1 MTKEHEH
8 GHDYPTLASGQ
19 CPACG
24 AMGSLVAFSGSLP
37 LVSGPLTT
45 DVPDLNGEQC
55 QRCEETF
62 LEPESQA
69 RFLAAADDLVI
80 RGRKAAGEKLRKV
93 RIKLKLTQHQAGEL
107 AGGGPNGFN
116 RYEKGHAQPV
126 AAVFNLFNLLDRHPD
141 LLEEVMEVQPLV
153 PTRVAFE
160 KGPAGTTVTI
170 NKKGPSPK
178 TGARRGAAASAAR

>member
-1 MTKEHEH
+1 MSAAEASAQTLDPSVAEPTAYNIVMTE
-8 GHDYPTLASGQ
+8 A
-19 CPACG
+19 
-24 AMGSLVAFSGSLP
+24 
-37 LVSGPLTT
+37 
-45 DVPDLNGEQC
+45 
-55 QRCEETF
+55 
-62 LEPESQA
+62 
-69 RFLAAADDLVI
+69 
-80 RGRKAAGEKLRKV
+80 
-93 RIKLKLTQHQAGEL
+93 
-107 AGGGPNGFN
+107 N